1 MFKDYYK
8 ILEISFGASAEEIK
22 LAYKRQAMKW
32 HPDKNPNQD
41 VTSIM
46 QDINEAYNIL
56 KNPIT
61 KQRYDDEYIL
71 YKQEASSTAET
82 EYRVHN
88 EDLENDIDNAR
99 KEASEYVR
107 KFMNELKHETAVAGN
122 AAWDAMKGY
131 ILGAIII
138 SVIVLLIRACDGL

>member
-32 HPDKNPNQD
+32 HPDRNPNQD

-56 KNPIT
+56 KNPTT
-61 KQRYDDEYIL
+61 KQRYDKEYNI
-71 YKQEASSTAET
+71 YKQETHSSHKAE
-82 EYRVHN
+82 YKVHD
-88 EDLENDIDNAR
+88 EDLEKDISNAR

-107 KFMNELKHETAVAGN
+107 EFMNELKTQTKIASS

-138 SVIVLLIRACDGL
+138 SIIVLLIKACDSL